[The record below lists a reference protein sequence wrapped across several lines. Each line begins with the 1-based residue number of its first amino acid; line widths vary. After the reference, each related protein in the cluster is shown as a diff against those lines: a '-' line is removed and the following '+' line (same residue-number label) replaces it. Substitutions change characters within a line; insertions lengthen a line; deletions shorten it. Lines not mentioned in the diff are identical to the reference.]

1 MLGQGE
7 FEEEKKKSR
16 ELIIWLKEEGI
27 ALGFEW
33 KSKFYK
39 LS

>member
-27 ALGFEW
+27 AHV
-33 KSKFYK
+33 SKF
-39 LS
+39 